1 MFLINGVEQDTL
13 AANDRAVQFG
23 DGCFTTAR
31 IQHGQVALLDTHLQ
45 RLQTTCEKL
54 RIPFDDWLTLSDEM
68 QRLARPH
75 AQGVLKV
82 TLTRGVGG
90 RGYSTAGC
98 ASPTRILSVSPLPA
112 HYTRWREEGI
122 TLTRSPVTLGRNP
135 WLAGLK
141 HLNRL
146 EQVLIRSHLEQ
157 TDADEALVLDSEGW
171 VTECCAAN
179 LFWRKGDVVYTPRL
193 DQAGVNGIMRQF
205 CIRMLAQ
212 SPFSI
217 VEVYAGLEEVMQ
229 ADEIVVCNALMPI
242 IPVRACGDTLLSS
255 RLLFDYL
262 APLCEHPN

>member
-13 AANDRAVQFG
+13 AANDRAAQFG

-31 IQHGQVALLDTHLQ
+31 IQQGQVALLDAHLQ

-54 RIPFDDWLTLSDEM
+54 QIPFHDWLTLSEEM

-82 TLTRGVGG
+82 ILTRGVGG

-98 ASPTRILSVSPLPA
+98 VSPTRILSVSPFPA
-112 HYTRWREEGI
+112 HYARWREEGI
-122 TLTRSPVTLGRNP
+122 TLTQSPVPLGRNP

-157 TDADEALVLDSEGW
+157 TDADEALV
-171 VTECCAAN
+171 
-179 LFWRKGDVVYTPRL
+179 
-193 DQAGVNGIMRQF
+193 
-205 CIRMLAQ
+205 
-212 SPFSI
+212 
-217 VEVYAGLEEVMQ
+217 
-229 ADEIVVCNALMPI
+229 
-242 IPVRACGDTLLSS
+242 
-255 RLLFDYL
+255 
-262 APLCEHPN
+262 

>member
-1 MFLINGVEQDTL
+1 MFLINGVVQDTL
-13 AANDRAVQFG
+13 AANDRATQFG

-31 IQHGQVALLDTHLQ
+31 IQQGQVALLDAHLQ

-54 RIPFDDWLTLSDEM
+54 HIPFNDWLTLSEEM

-98 ASPTRILSVSPLPA
+98 VSPTRILSFSPYPA
-112 HYTRWREEGI
+112 HYARWREEGI
-122 TLTRSPVTLGRNP
+122 TLTQSPVPLGRNS

-157 TDADEALVLDSEGW
+157 TDADEALVLDSDGW
-171 VTECCAAN
+171 LTECCAAN
-179 LFWRKGDVVYTPRL
+179 LFWRQGRDVFTPGL
-193 DQAGVNGIMRQF
+193 DYAGVNGIMRQR
-205 CIRMLAQ
+205 CIAQLAP
-212 SPFSI
+212 STFRV
-217 VEVYAGLEEVMQ
+217 VEVTARPETLRE
-229 ADEIVVCNALMPI
+229 ADE
-242 IPVRACGDTLLSS
+242 VR
-255 RLLFDYL
+255 
-262 APLCEHPN
+262 

>member
-13 AANDRAVQFG
+13 AANDRAAQFG

-31 IQHGQVALLDTHLQ
+31 IQQGQVALLDAHLQ

-54 RIPFDDWLTLSDEM
+54 QIPFHDWLTLSEEM

-82 TLTRGVGG
+82 ILTRGVGG

-98 ASPTRILSVSPLPA
+98 VSPTRILSVSPFPA
-112 HYTRWREEGI
+112 HYARWREEGI
-122 TLTRSPVTLGRNP
+122 TLTQSPVPLGRNP

-157 TDADEALVLDSEGW
+157 TDADEALSLT
-171 VTECCAAN
+171 VTGGLRNAVPRIYSGVRDGMY
-179 LFWRKGDVVYTPRL
+179 LLRGSITP
-193 DQAGVNGIMRQF
+193 G
-205 CIRMLAQ
+205 
-212 SPFSI
+212 ST
-217 VEVYAGLEEVMQ
+217 
-229 ADEIVVCNALMPI
+229 AL
-242 IPVRACGDTLLSS
+242 CGSAVSHSWHHRRFALSK
-255 RLLFDYL
+255 
-262 APLCEHPN
+262 